1 MSWKMRE
8 VVLTVVLSI
17 ACGVLYL
24 GWSTLWLPISAL
36 IGPVGA
42 EVMFGVWVV
51 ASPLIAYIVRK
62 PGAALIAELA
72 AAAVEVFTGSHFGLS
87 SLLIGFFQGLGAEL
101 AFFLFG
107 YKKYSLPVLMLS
119 GVLAAV
125 GSMIYSLLANGFG
138 YYTPG
143 VLAATF
149 ALRIVSGAILGGVLG
164 KLIAESLA
172 KTGIL
177 QQYEMMRQR
186 RQQRGEGYDSV
197 SRM

>member
-149 ALRIVSGAILGGVLG
+149 ALRIASGAILGGVLG

>member
-8 VVLTVVLSI
+8 VVLAVVLSI

-36 IGPVGA
+36 VGPVGA
-42 EVMFGVWVV
+42 EFMFGVWVV
-51 ASPLIAYIVRK
+51 ASPLVAFIVRK

-87 SLLIGFFQGLGAEL
+87 SLLIGFAQGLGAEL
-101 AFFLFG
+101 AFFLFR
-107 YKKYSLPVLMLS
+107 YKKYNVFTLMLS
-119 GVLAAV
+119 GALAAM
-125 GSMIYSLLANGFG
+125 GSMAYSLIANGFG

-143 VLAATF
+143 VLTATF
-149 ALRIVSGAILGGVLG
+149 TLRIVSGAILGGLLG
-164 KLIAESLA
+164 KIIAESLA

-177 QQYEMMRQR
+177 GQYEIMRQR
-186 RQQRGEGYDSV
+186 RGRRGEGFDSATG
-197 SRM
+197 M